1 MGKLK
6 AFVINLNGNNPVYFA
21 GSSVE
26 GNVLLELTEPKQTQG
41 ISIVLSG
48 QAYTHWTEQ
57 HHYHDH
63 HGHHHHGHHHHHH
76 HGAGSHTETV
86 HYTDSEIILNNVV
99 LQLWGSGRDSQQI
112 APGRYEFPFNFQLPS
127 NLVLP
132 TSFEGTV
139 GYIRYSLTA
148 TIARSWKFN
157 HTTKRAITV
166 NEIVDINVPQL
177 TAPLSS
183 SNEKTVCCLCCA
195 SGPISLA
202 VTIDRGGYCPGESIA
217 ISTEAENHTNRRIRA
232 VRASLE
238 QRAVYYARGHS
249 RTSNRTVQTIEGPGM
264 EAGGT
269 SNWSNELLPI
279 PATVPSIASCR
290 ILNVSYV
297 LHVSLDIPNAIDL
310 QVSLPITIGNIPFKG
325 GQSAPSTAPAQN
337 PYPSVGNPGGEPSTN
352 VAQNPYPPATITPN
366 PPSAWT
372 AEPITQNAYPPPIVN
387 YSAAYPP
394 VNIGDDNYTMG
405 ETQYAPVY
413 GFVTDYKFAPPPSY
427 SEAVAKVK
435 GPEN

>member
-6 AFVINLNGNNPVYFA
+6 TFAINLTGNNPVYFA
-21 GSSVE
+21 GSNVE
-26 GNVLLELTEPKQTQG
+26 GNVLVELTEPKQTQG

-48 QAYTHWTEQ
+48 QAYTHWTEHQ
-57 HHYHDH
+57 HHHDH
-63 HGHHHHGHHHHHH
+63 HHHHHGHHHHHH
-76 HGAGSHTETV
+76 GAGGHYTETI
-86 HYTDSEIILNNVV
+86 HYTDSEIIINDVV
-99 LQLWGSGRDSQQI
+99 LQLLGNGRESQQV
-112 APGRYEFPFNFQLPS
+112 APGRYEFPFSFQLPS

-132 TSFEGTV
+132 TSFEGTI

-177 TAPLSS
+177 TTPLSS
-183 SNEKTVCCLCCA
+183 SNEKTLCCLCCA
-195 SGPISLA
+195 SGPVSLS
-202 VTIDRGGYCPGESIA
+202 VTTDRGGYCPGESIA
-217 ISTEAENHTNRRIRA
+217 ISTEAENHTNRRVRA

-238 QRAVYYARGHS
+238 QRVVYFARGHS
-249 RTSNRTVQTIEGPGM
+249 RTSNHIVQTIEGPGM
-264 EAGGT
+264 EPGGV

-279 PATVPSIASCR
+279 PATVPSITSCH

-310 QVSLPITIGNIPFKG
+310 QVSLPITIGNVPFKG
-325 GQSAPSTAPAQN
+325 GQPTPSPTTTQN
-337 PYPSVGNPGGEPSTN
+337 LVGSPGGVLSTN
-352 VAQNPYPPATITPN
+352 VAQNPYPPAIVNQN

-372 AEPITQNAYPPPIVN
+372 AESIAHNTYPPQTVD

-394 VNIGDDNYTMG
+394 VNIGDDKYTMG

-413 GFVTDYKFAPPPSY
+413 GIVNDYKFAPPPSY

-435 GPEN
+435 GLES